1 MMNIQKSTDPLI
13 LYALYDEAF
22 QFKKFKINLLTLNL
36 YIYLPTWEIGVNTL
50 ILNEVV
56 TVTEWWC
63 DDLLS
68 NSGSRGVK
76 HLSPSS

>member
-68 NSGSRGVK
+68 NSGARGVK

>member
-1 MMNIQKSTDPLI
+1 MNIQKSTDPLI
-13 LYALYDEAF
+13 LYALCDEAF

-56 TVTEWWC
+56 TVTEW
-63 DDLLS
+63 
-68 NSGSRGVK
+68 
-76 HLSPSS
+76 

>member
-22 QFKKFKINLLTLNL
+22 KFKKFKINLLTLNL

-56 TVTEWWC
+56 TVTEW
-63 DDLLS
+63 
-68 NSGSRGVK
+68 
-76 HLSPSS
+76 

>member
-1 MMNIQKSTDPLI
+1 MNIQKSTDPLI

-56 TVTEWWC
+56 TVTEW
-63 DDLLS
+63 
-68 NSGSRGVK
+68 
-76 HLSPSS
+76 

>member
-56 TVTEWWC
+56 TVTEW
-63 DDLLS
+63 
-68 NSGSRGVK
+68 
-76 HLSPSS
+76 

>member
-1 MMNIQKSTDPLI
+1 MNIQKSTDPLI

-22 QFKKFKINLLTLNL
+22 QFKKFKINLLTLSL

-56 TVTEWWC
+56 TVTEW
-63 DDLLS
+63 
-68 NSGSRGVK
+68 
-76 HLSPSS
+76 